1 MCQSAATEVGKVSVR
16 AANVSHWSAVFM
28 TLGLSAEQQ
37 ELTDAVGQF
46 AARHAPIAATRAG
59 FDALAA
65 GELPKWWDELVG
77 NGFHAVHLPE
87 ELGGQGGRLS
97 DVACVLEAAGKA
109 LLPGPLLPTV
119 AAGAVASLAAL
130 THAAE
135 SFLRDLTSG
144 TPAAVMLPGDGDF
157 HARRDGDRWVL
168 SGVSATA
175 AGLLSAHTI
184 LTAARTPDDGMIWV
198 LVDTQ
203 KTTATVEP
211 VCGTDLVADAGVLR
225 LSDHGV
231 AEPDVLTGID
241 AQRAHCVVLGL
252 TASMTAGIIQWCVE
266 AVTAHLRSRE
276 QFGKVIGTF
285 QALQHSAAM
294 LLVNSELAT
303 AAAWDAV
310 RAADEPLEQHL
321 IAAAGAATIAISP
334 APDLV
339 LDALTMFGAIG
350 FTWEHDL
357 HLYWRRAVSLAGSI
371 GPANRWARRLGE
383 ATCRQQR
390 DMAVDLGDAESEFR
404 SWVAETLDA
413 AMQLRNDKPAPN
425 GDYEHLATGPQR
437 SLIAEAGLMAPHWPA
452 PWGVDAGPLK
462 QLIIDEEFAKR
473 PGLVRPSLNI
483 AEWIL
488 PAVLAAAPKYLQE
501 RLIPATQRGDILW
514 CQLFS
519 EPGAGSDLASLS
531 TRATRVDGGWR
542 INGHK
547 IWTSLAQYAD
557 LGALLART
565 DPEAGKHR
573 GIGYFILDMR
583 SPGVEI
589 QPIKTATG
597 DAHFNEVF
605 LTDVFVPDEML
616 LGGPTDGWNL
626 AIATLAEERSAISG
640 YVKFDRAAALRRIA
654 AQPGPDRDDALRAL
668 GELDAYT
675 NAIRALGVRET
686 IRLLDGQASGP
697 ASSIAKVAMNVLL
710 RRTFEATLQLAGRL
724 AMVADSDPAIVEPY
738 LHLPAELIGG
748 GTREIQL
755 NIIAQ
760 MILGLPRK

>member
-1 MCQSAATEVGKVSVR
+1 MS
-16 AANVSHWSAVFM
+16 
-28 TLGLSAEQQ
+28 LGLTPEQ
-37 ELTDAVGQF
+37 LDLADAVGQF
-46 AARHAPIAATRAG
+46 AGRHAPIATTRAT

-65 GELPKWWDELVG
+65 GQLPQWWDALVS

-87 ELGGQGGRLS
+87 ELGGQGGRLI
-97 DVACVLEAAGKA
+97 DAACVLESAGKT

-119 AAGAVASLAAL
+119 AAGAVALLADP
-130 THAAE
+130 TPAAE
-135 SFLRDLTSG
+135 SLIRDLAAG
-144 TPAAVMLPGDGDF
+144 TAAAIVLPDDADF
-157 HARRDGDRWVL
+157 HARRDGQRWLITGGSKV
-168 SGVSATA
+168 TA
-175 AGLLSAHTI
+175 GAP
-184 LTAARTPDDGMIWV
+184 AARVI
-198 LVDTQ
+198 LVGARANGGEIVWLPVDAQ
-203 KTTATVEP
+203 QPTATVES
-211 VCGTDLVADAGVLR
+211 VAGTDLVADVGTLR
-225 LSDHGV
+225 LTDYAADES
-231 AEPDVLTGID
+231 AVLTGID
-241 AQRAHCVVLGL
+241 PDRAACIVVGL
-252 TASMTAGIIQWCVE
+252 VASTTAGIVQWCVD
-266 AVTAHLRSRE
+266 AVTAHLRTRE
-276 QFGKVIGTF
+276 QFGKIIGTF

-310 RAADEPLEQHL
+310 RAADESLDQHRL
-321 IAAAGAATIAISP
+321 AAAGAATIAVSP
-334 APDLV
+334 IPDLV
-339 LDALTMFGAIG
+339 LDALTMLGAIG
-350 FTWEHDL
+350 FTWEHDV
-357 HLYWRRAVSLAGSI
+357 HLYWRRAISLAGSI

-383 ATCRQQR
+383 LTCTQTR
-390 DMAVDLGDAESEFR
+390 DMSVNLGDAESEFR

-413 AMQLRNDKPAPN
+413 AAQLRNDTPAPH
-425 GDYEHLATGPQR
+425 GDYADQASGPQR
-437 SLIAEAGLMAPHWPA
+437 TLIADAGLMAPHWPA

-488 PAVLAAAPKYLQE
+488 PSVLAAAPKELQE
-501 RLIPATQRGDILW
+501 SLIPPTQRGDIHW

-519 EPGAGSDLASLS
+519 EPGAGSDLASLA
-531 TRATRVDGGWR
+531 TRATKVDGGWR

-565 DPEAGKHR
+565 DPEASKHR

-583 SPGVEI
+583 SPGIEI

-597 DAHFNEVF
+597 QAHFNEVF
-605 LTDVFVPDEML
+605 FNDVFVPDEML
-616 LGGPTDGWNL
+616 LGGPTDGWTL
-626 AIATLAEERSAISG
+626 AIATMAEERSAISG
-640 YVKFDRAAALRRIA
+640 YVKFDRAVALRRVA
-654 AQPGPDRDDALRAL
+654 SEPGPERADAQRAL

-710 RRTFEATLQLAGRL
+710 RRTFAATLQLTGQV
-724 AMVADSDPAIVEPY
+724 AMVDDDDAAVVEPY

>member
-1 MCQSAATEVGKVSVR
+1 MCSSD
-16 AANVSHWSAVFM
+16 
-28 TLGLSAEQQ
+28 L
-37 ELTDAVGQF
+37 QF
-46 AARHAPIAATRAG
+46 AGRHAPIAATRDA

-65 GELPKWWDELVG
+65 GQLPQWWDALVA

-87 ELGGQGGRLS
+87 ELGGQGGRLIDAAS
-97 DVACVLEAAGKA
+97 VLESAGKA

-119 AAGAVASLAAL
+119 TAGAVALLADSTPEAESLIRELAAG
-130 THAAE
+130 A
-135 SFLRDLTSG
+135 
-144 TPAAVMLPGDGDF
+144 PAALVLPGGGDF
-157 HARRDGDRWVL
+157 QARRDGRRWVL
-168 SGVSATA
+168 TGTSKVTAGVRAARVILVAATA
-175 AGLLSAHTI
+175 
-184 LTAARTPDDGMIWV
+184 DDEIIWV
-198 LVDTQ
+198 PVDAEQ
-203 KTTATVEP
+203 PSVTVESVP
-211 VCGTDLVADAGVLR
+211 GTDLVADVGILR
-225 LSDHGV
+225 LTDYHAEGLLAGIESERAACV
-231 AEPDVLTGID
+231 AVSL
-241 AQRAHCVVLGL
+241 V
-252 TASMTAGIIQWCVE
+252 ASTTAGIAQWCVDV
-266 AVTAHLRSRE
+266 VTAHLRTRE

-294 LLVNSELAT
+294 LLVNTELAT

-310 RAADEPLEQHL
+310 RAVDESLDQHRL
-321 IAAAGAATIAISP
+321 AAAGAATIAVTPI
-334 APDLV
+334 PDLV
-339 LDALTMFGAIG
+339 LDALTMLGAIG
-350 FTWEHDL
+350 FTWEHDV
-357 HLYWRRAVSLAGSI
+357 HLYWRRAISLAGSI

-383 ATCRQQR
+383 LTCAQTR
-390 DMAVDLGDAESEFR
+390 DMSVNLGDAESEFR
-404 SWVAETLDA
+404 SWVSEKLDA
-413 AMQLRNDKPAPN
+413 ALQLSNDKPPPH
-425 GDYEHLATGPQR
+425 GDYEDQATGPR
-437 SLIAEAGLMAPHWPA
+437 RTLIADAGLMAPHWPA

-473 PGLVRPSLNI
+473 PGLVRPSSNI

-488 PAVLAAAPKYLQE
+488 PSVLAAAPKELQE
-501 RLIPATQRGDILW
+501 QLIPATQRGEIWW

-519 EPGAGSDLASLS
+519 EPGAGSDLASLA
-531 TRATRVDGGWR
+531 TRATKVDGGWK

-565 DPEAGKHR
+565 DPEASKHR

-589 QPIKTATG
+589 QPIKTVTG
-597 DAHFNEVF
+597 EAHFNEVF
-605 LTDVFVPDEML
+605 LNDVFIPDEML

-626 AIATLAEERSAISG
+626 AIATMAEERSAISG
-640 YVKFDRAAALRRIA
+640 DVKFDRAVALRKLA
-654 AQPGPDRDDALRAL
+654 SEPGPERDDALREL

-710 RRTFEATLQLAGRL
+710 RRTFEATLRL
-724 AMVADSDPAIVEPY
+724 TGQTAMVTDSEPAIVRPY

>member
-1 MCQSAATEVGKVSVR
+1 
-16 AANVSHWSAVFM
+16 M
-28 TLGLSAEQQ
+28 TLGLTPEQQ
-37 ELTDAVGQF
+37 DLSEAVGQF
-46 AARHAPIAATRAG
+46 ATRHAPIASTRDQ
-59 FDALAA
+59 FDALAS
-65 GELPKWWDELVG
+65 GQLPKWWDALVA

-87 ELGGQGGRLS
+87 NIGGQGGRLI
-97 DVACVLEAAGKA
+97 DAACVLESAAKA

-119 AAGAVASLAAL
+119 TTGAVALLADP
-130 THAAE
+130 TPAAE
-135 SFLRDLTSG
+135 SLLRELASG
-144 TPAAVMLPGDGDF
+144 APAAIVLPDNADIQADADGDGWLLTGGSKVTAGMGV
-157 HARRDGDRWVL
+157 ARAILVGARGAGDQV
-168 SGVSATA
+168 
-175 AGLLSAHTI
+175 
-184 LTAARTPDDGMIWV
+184 IWV
-198 LVDTQ
+198 VVDAERP
-203 KTTATVEP
+203 TATVEYMP
-211 VCGTDLVADAGVLR
+211 GTDLVIDVGVLR
-225 LSDHGV
+225 LADYRVAQSDL
-231 AEPDVLTGID
+231 LTGID
-241 AQRAHCVVLGL
+241 AERASCLAVALVAC
-252 TASMTAGIIQWCVE
+252 TTAGITQWCVD
-266 AVTAHLRSRE
+266 AVTAHLRTRE

-310 RAADEPLEQHL
+310 RAADESLEQHRL
-321 IAAAGAATIAISP
+321 AAAGAATIAVSP
-334 APDLV
+334 VPDLV
-339 LDALTMFGAIG
+339 LDALTMLGAIG
-350 FTWEHDL
+350 FTWEHDM
-357 HLYWRRAVSLAGSI
+357 HLYWRRAISLAGSI

-383 ATCRQQR
+383 ATCTQTR
-390 DMAVDLGDAESEFR
+390 DMSVNLGDAEAEFR
-404 SWVAETLDA
+404 RWVAETLDA
-413 AMQLRNDKPAPN
+413 AMQLRNDKPAPH
-425 GDYEHLATGPQR
+425 GDYEDQASGPQR
-437 SLIAEAGLMAPHWPA
+437 TLIADAGLMAPHWPA
-452 PWGVDAGPLK
+452 PWGVDADPLK

-488 PAVLAAAPKYLQE
+488 PSVLAAGSKDLQE
-501 RLIPATQRGDILW
+501 RLIPATQRGDIHW

-519 EPGAGSDLASLS
+519 EPGAGSDLASLA
-531 TRATRVDGGWR
+531 TRATKVDGGWR

-565 DPEAGKHR
+565 DPEASKHR
-573 GIGYFILDMR
+573 GIGYFLLDMR
-583 SPGVEI
+583 SPGIEI

-597 DAHFNEVF
+597 QAHFNEVF
-605 LTDVFVPDEML
+605 LNDVFIPDEML
-616 LGGPTDGWNL
+616 LGGPTDGWSL
-626 AIATLAEERSAISG
+626 AIATMAEERSAISG
-640 YVKFDRAAALRRIA
+640 YVKFDRAIALRRLA
-654 AQPGPDRDDALRAL
+654 SQPGPDRDDALREL

-710 RRTFEATLQLAGRL
+710 RRTFQATLQLTGQV
-724 AMVADSDPAIVEPY
+724 AMVDDDDAAVVEPY

>member
-1 MCQSAATEVGKVSVR
+1 
-16 AANVSHWSAVFM
+16 M
-28 TLGLSAEQQ
+28 TLGLSPEQQ
-37 ELTDAVGQF
+37 ELSDAVGQF
-46 AARHAPIAATRAG
+46 ADRHAPIAATRDS
-59 FDALAA
+59 FEDLAA
-65 GELPKWWDELVG
+65 GRRPGWWDALVA

-87 ELGGQGGRLS
+87 SLGGQGGRLI
-97 DVACVLEAAGKA
+97 DAACVLEAAGKA

-119 AAGAVASLAAL
+119 AAGAVALLADA
-130 THAAE
+130 
-135 SFLRDLTSG
+135 
-144 TPAAVMLPGDGDF
+144 TPAAEALVRDLAAGVIAAVVLPDDGDF
-157 HARRDGDRWVL
+157 RARSDGGEWRITGASEVTVGVCAAETVLVAARAEDNDVVWV
-168 SGVSATA
+168 VVDTENPAATA
-175 AGLLSAHTI
+175 
-184 LTAARTPDDGMIWV
+184 
-198 LVDTQ
+198 
-203 KTTATVEP
+203 EP
-211 VCGTDLVADAGVLR
+211 VNGTDLVADAGILR
-225 LSDHGV
+225 LDDYRA
-231 AEPDVLTGID
+231 AESEVLSGID
-241 AQRAHCVVLGL
+241 PDRARCVTVSLV
-252 TASMTAGIIQWCVE
+252 ASAMAGIAQWCVE
-266 AVTAHLRSRE
+266 AVTAHLRIRE

-310 RAADEPLEQHL
+310 RAVDESLDQHRM
-321 IAAAGAATIAISP
+321 AAGGAATIAVSP
-334 APDLV
+334 IPDLV
-339 LDALTMFGAIG
+339 LDALTMLGAIG
-350 FTWEHDL
+350 FTWEHDV
-357 HLYWRRAVSLAGSI
+357 HLYWRRAISLAGSI

-383 ATCRQQR
+383 LTCAQTR
-390 DMAVDLGDAESEFR
+390 DMSVNLGDAEPAFR

-413 AMQLRNDKPAPN
+413 AMQLRNDKPAPH
-425 GDYEHLATGPQR
+425 GDYPDQASGPQR
-437 SLIAEAGLMAPHWPA
+437 TLIADAGLMAPHWPA

-488 PAVLAAAPKYLQE
+488 PSVLAAAPKDLQE
-501 RLIPATQRGDILW
+501 KLIPPTQRGEIHW

-519 EPGAGSDLASLS
+519 EPGAGSDLASLA
-531 TRATRVDGGWR
+531 TRATKVDGGWR

-565 DPEAGKHR
+565 DPEASKHR

-583 SPGVEI
+583 SPGIEI
-589 QPIKTATG
+589 EPIKTATG
-597 DAHFNEVF
+597 QAHFNEVF
-605 LTDVFVPDEML
+605 LNDVFVPDEML
-616 LGGPTDGWNL
+616 LGAPTDGWSL
-626 AIATLAEERSAISG
+626 AIATMAEERSAIGG
-640 YVKFDRAAALRRIA
+640 YVKFDRAVALRRLA

-668 GELDAYT
+668 GELDAYA

-710 RRTFEATLQLAGRL
+710 RRTFQATLQLTGQV
-724 AMVADSDPAIVEPY
+724 AMVDDPDAAVVEPY
-738 LHLPAELIGG
+738 LHLPAELLGG

>member
-1 MCQSAATEVGKVSVR
+1 
-16 AANVSHWSAVFM
+16 M
-28 TLGLSAEQQ
+28 TLGLSPEQQ
-37 ELTDAVGQF
+37 ELSAAVGQF
-46 AARHAPIAATRAG
+46 AGRHAPIAATRES
-59 FDALAA
+59 FDDLAA
-65 GELPKWWDELVG
+65 GLRPRWWDALVG

-87 ELGGQGGRLS
+87 NLGGQGGRLI
-97 DVACVLEAAGKA
+97 DAACVLEAAGKA

-119 AAGAVASLAAL
+119 TAGAVALLADA
-130 THAAE
+130 
-135 SFLRDLTSG
+135 
-144 TPAAVMLPGDGDF
+144 TPAAEAFV
-157 HARRDGDRWVL
+157 RDLAAG
-168 SGVSATA
+168 ATA
-175 AGLLSAHTI
+175 AVVLPDEGDFSARADGGEWLITGAAEV
-184 LTAARTPDDGMIWV
+184 TAGVCAARTVLVGARAKDEGMVWV
-198 LVDTQ
+198 LVDTERP
-203 KTTATVEP
+203 TATVQP
-211 VCGTDLVADAGVLR
+211 VNGTDLVADAGILR
-225 LSDHGV
+225 LDDYRA
-231 AEPDVLTGID
+231 AESSVLSGID
-241 AQRAHCVVLGL
+241 PDRARCVPVSLV
-252 TASMTAGIIQWCVE
+252 ASMMAGIAQWCVE
-266 AVTAHLRSRE
+266 AVTAHLRIRE

-310 RAADEPLEQHL
+310 RAVDESLDQHRM
-321 IAAAGAATIAISP
+321 ASGGAATIAISP
-334 APDLV
+334 IPDLV
-339 LDALTMFGAIG
+339 LDALTMLGAIG
-350 FTWEHDL
+350 FTWEHDV
-357 HLYWRRAVSLAGSI
+357 HLYWRRAISLAGSI

-383 ATCRQQR
+383 LTCAQTR
-390 DMAVDLGDAESEFR
+390 DTSVNLGDAESEFR

-413 AMQLRNDKPAPN
+413 AAQLRNDKPAPH
-425 GDYEHLATGPQR
+425 GDYPDQASGPQR
-437 SLIAEAGLMAPHWPA
+437 TLIADAGLMAPHWPV

-488 PAVLAAAPKYLQE
+488 PSVLAAAPKDLQE
-501 RLIPATQRGDILW
+501 KLIPPTQRGEIHW

-519 EPGAGSDLASLS
+519 EPGAGSDLASLA
-531 TRATRVDGGWR
+531 TRATKVDGGWR

-565 DPEAGKHR
+565 DPEASKHR

-583 SPGVEI
+583 SPGIEI

-597 DAHFNEVF
+597 QAHFNEVF
-605 LTDVFVPDEML
+605 LNDVFVPDEML
-616 LGGPTDGWNL
+616 LGAPTDGWSL
-626 AIATLAEERSAISG
+626 AIATMAEERSAISG
-640 YVKFDRAAALRRIA
+640 YVKFDRAVALRRLA

-668 GELDAYT
+668 GELDAYA

-710 RRTFEATLQLAGRL
+710 RRTFQATLQLTGQV
-724 AMVADSDPAIVEPY
+724 AMVDDPDAAVVEPY

>member
-1 MCQSAATEVGKVSVR
+1 
-16 AANVSHWSAVFM
+16 M
-28 TLGLSAEQQ
+28 TLGLSPEQQ
-37 ELTDAVGQF
+37 ELSDAFSQF
-46 AARHAPIAATRAG
+46 AARNAPIATTREG
-59 FDALAA
+59 FEELAA
-65 GELPKWWDELVG
+65 GRLPGWWDALVA

-87 ELGGQGGRLS
+87 NLGGQGGRLV
-97 DVACVLEAAGKA
+97 DAACVLESAGKS
-109 LLPGPLLPTV
+109 LLPGPLLTTV
-119 AAGAVASLAAL
+119 AAGAIALLADPTPSEQSLVRDLAAGL
-130 THAAE
+130 T
-135 SFLRDLTSG
+135 
-144 TPAAVMLPGDGDF
+144 AAVVLPGDGDL
-157 HARRDGDRWVL
+157 HARAGEGGWSV
-168 SGVSATA
+168 SGASEVTP
-175 AGLLSAHTI
+175 GVC
-184 LTAARTPDDGMIWV
+184 AARIILVGARTQDGVVWAP
-198 LVDTQ
+198 VDTQ
-203 KTTATVEP
+203 KPTVTVEP
-211 VCGTDLVADAGVLR
+211 VSGTDLVADAGILR
-225 LSDHGV
+225 LDNYIATDS
-231 AEPDVLTGID
+231 EVLTGID
-241 AQRAHCVVLGL
+241 PERARCVLLGL
-252 TASMTAGIIQWCVE
+252 VASTTAGIVQWCVQ

-310 RAADEPLEQHL
+310 RAVDESLDQHRM
-321 IAAAGAATIAISP
+321 AAAGAAVIAISP

-339 LDALTMFGAIG
+339 LDALTMLGAIG
-350 FTWEHDL
+350 FTWEHDV
-357 HLYWRRAVSLAGSI
+357 HLYWRRAISLAGSI

-383 ATCRQQR
+383 LTCAQTR
-390 DMAVDLGDAESEFR
+390 DMSVNLGDAESEFR

-413 AMQLRNDKPAPN
+413 ALQLRNDKPAPH

-437 SLIAEAGLMAPHWPA
+437 TLIADAGLMAPHWPA
-452 PWGVDAGPLK
+452 PWGVDADPLK

-488 PAVLAAAPKYLQE
+488 PSVLAAAPKDLQE

-519 EPGAGSDLASLS
+519 EPGAGSDLASLA
-531 TRATRVDGGWR
+531 TRATKVDGGWR

-565 DPEAGKHR
+565 DPEASKHR

-597 DAHFNEVF
+597 QAHFNEVF
-605 LTDVFVPDEML
+605 LNDVFVPDEML
-616 LGGPTDGWNL
+616 LGGPTDGWSL
-626 AIATLAEERSAISG
+626 AIATMAEERSAISG
-640 YVKFDRAAALRRIA
+640 YVKFDRAVALRRLA
-654 AQPGPDRDDALRAL
+654 AQPGPDRDDAVREL
-668 GELDAYT
+668 GGLDAYT

-710 RRTFEATLQLAGRL
+710 RRTFQATLQLSGQV
-724 AMVADSDPAIVEPY
+724 AMVDDPDNAVVEPY

>member
-1 MCQSAATEVGKVSVR
+1 
-16 AANVSHWSAVFM
+16 M
-28 TLGLSAEQQ
+28 TLGLSPEQQ
-37 ELTDAVGQF
+37 ELSDAFSQF
-46 AARHAPIAATRAG
+46 AARNAPIATTREG
-59 FDALAA
+59 FEELAA
-65 GELPKWWDELVG
+65 GRLPGWWDALVA

-87 ELGGQGGRLS
+87 DLGGQGGRLV
-97 DVACVLEAAGKA
+97 DAACVLESAGKS
-109 LLPGPLLPTV
+109 LLPGPLLTTV
-119 AAGAVASLAAL
+119 AAGAIALLADPTPSEQSLVRDLAAGL
-130 THAAE
+130 T
-135 SFLRDLTSG
+135 
-144 TPAAVMLPGDGDF
+144 AAVVLPGDGDL
-157 HARRDGDRWVL
+157 HARAGEGGWSV
-168 SGVSATA
+168 SGASEVTP
-175 AGLLSAHTI
+175 GVC
-184 LTAARTPDDGMIWV
+184 AARIILVGARTQDGVVWAP
-198 LVDTQ
+198 VDTQ
-203 KTTATVEP
+203 KPTVTVEP
-211 VCGTDLVADAGVLR
+211 VSGTDLVADAGILR
-225 LSDHGV
+225 LDNYIATDS
-231 AEPDVLTGID
+231 EVLTGID
-241 AQRAHCVVLGL
+241 PERARCVLLGL
-252 TASMTAGIIQWCVE
+252 VASTTAGIVQWCVQ

-310 RAADEPLEQHL
+310 RAVEESLDQHRM
-321 IAAAGAATIAISP
+321 AAAGAAVIAISP

-339 LDALTMFGAIG
+339 LDALTMLGAIG
-350 FTWEHDL
+350 FTWEHDV
-357 HLYWRRAVSLAGSI
+357 HLYWRRAISLAGSI

-383 ATCRQQR
+383 LTCAQTR
-390 DMAVDLGDAESEFR
+390 DMSVNLGDAESEFR

-413 AMQLRNDKPAPN
+413 ALQLRNDKPAPH

-437 SLIAEAGLMAPHWPA
+437 TLIADAGLMAPHWPA
-452 PWGVDAGPLK
+452 PWGVDADPLK

-488 PAVLAAAPKYLQE
+488 PSVLAAAPKDLQE

-519 EPGAGSDLASLS
+519 EPGAGSDLASLA
-531 TRATRVDGGWR
+531 TRATKVDGGWR

-565 DPEAGKHR
+565 DPEASKHR

-597 DAHFNEVF
+597 QAHFNEVF
-605 LTDVFVPDEML
+605 LNDVFVPDEML
-616 LGGPTDGWNL
+616 LGGPTDGWSL
-626 AIATLAEERSAISG
+626 AIATMAEERSAISG
-640 YVKFDRAAALRRIA
+640 YVKFDRAVALRRLA
-654 AQPGPDRDDALRAL
+654 AQPGPDRDDAVREL
-668 GELDAYT
+668 GGLDAYT

-710 RRTFEATLQLAGRL
+710 RRTFQATLQLSGQV
-724 AMVADSDPAIVEPY
+724 AMVDDPDNAVVEPY